1 VRLFYLDE
9 SGFSPSLPTGY
20 SWCLPGPRKRVRY
33 EYPQGRRVN
42 ALATYEPLAPV
53 PALDVVPFERT
64 LTSDDLLAY
73 LRDRL
78 PAASVPRVVVLDNA
92 GIHTSKVVK
101 AARPGLAKF
110 GVFLYYLPA
119 YSPTLNRIEPVFKQV
134 KHHDIPVRS
143 YTSKAELR
151 VAVEAG
157 FNAYRQRLIDKVDNE
172 PRLAA

>member
-1 VRLFYLDE
+1 
-9 SGFSPSLPTGY
+9 LPTGY
-20 SWCLPGPRKRVRY
+20 SWCLPGQRKRVKY

-53 PALDVVPFERT
+53 PRLEAVPFERT

-73 LRDRL
+73 LRERL

-92 GIHTSKVVK
+92 GIHTSKAVK
-101 AARPGLAKF
+101 AARAGLAQQ
-110 GVFLYYLPA
+110 GIYLYYLPA
-119 YSPTLNRIEPVFKQV
+119 YSPELNRIESVFKQV
-134 KHHDIPVRS
+134 KHHDMPVRS

-151 VAVEAG
+151 QAVEDG
-157 FNAYRQRLIDKVDNE
+157 FDTYRRRLQTKSNSQ